1 MSETDSQIPVS
12 ELSYE
17 QAREQLV
24 SAIGQL
30 ETGKLGLEESLEV
43 WQRGEELAKHC
54 QAFLDRA
61 KARLDQVKQAD

>member
-30 ETGKLGLEESLEV
+30 EAGKLGLEESLEV

-54 QAFLDRA
+54 QAFRDRA

>member
-30 ETGKLGLEESLEV
+30 EAGKLGLEESLEV
-43 WQRGEELAKHC
+43 WQ
-54 QAFLDRA
+54 LDRA

>member
-12 ELSYE
+12 ELSFE

-30 ETGKLGLEESLEV
+30 EAGKLGLEESLEV

>member
-1 MSETDSQIPVS
+1 MSETDSQIPVA

-24 SAIGQL
+24 AAIGQL
-30 ETGKLGLEESLEV
+30 EAGKLGLEESLEV

-61 KARLDQVKQAD
+61 KARLDQVKQSD

>member
-1 MSETDSQIPVS
+1 MSEADSQIPVS

-30 ETGKLGLEESLEV
+30 EAGKLGLEESLEV

-54 QAFLDRA
+54 QVFLDRA
-61 KARLDQVKQAD
+61 KARLNQVKQAD

>member
-24 SAIGQL
+24 AAIGQL
-30 ETGKLGLEESLEV
+30 EAGKLGLEESLEV

-61 KARLDQVKQAD
+61 KTRLDQVKQAD

>member
-1 MSETDSQIPVS
+1 MSEADSQIPVS

-30 ETGKLGLEESLEV
+30 EAGKLGLEESLEV

-61 KARLDQVKQAD
+61 KACLDQVKQAD

>member
-30 ETGKLGLEESLEV
+30 EAGKLGLEESLEV

-61 KARLDQVKQAD
+61 KARLDQVKHAD

>member
-1 MSETDSQIPVS
+1 MSEADSQIPVS

-30 ETGKLGLEESLEV
+30 EAGKLGLEESLEV

>member
-1 MSETDSQIPVS
+1 MSETDSQIPVA

-24 SAIGQL
+24 AAIGQL
-30 ETGKLGLEESLEV
+30 EAGKLGLEESLEV

>member
-24 SAIGQL
+24 AAIGQL
-30 ETGKLGLEESLEV
+30 EAGKLGLEESVEV

>member
-1 MSETDSQIPVS
+1 MSEADSQIPVS

-24 SAIGQL
+24 AAIGQL
-30 ETGKLGLEESLEV
+30 EAGKLGLEESLEV

>member
-24 SAIGQL
+24 AAIGQL
-30 ETGKLGLEESLEV
+30 EAGKLGLEESLEV

-61 KARLDQVKQAD
+61 KARLDQVTQAD

>member
-24 SAIGQL
+24 AAIGQL
-30 ETGKLGLEESLEV
+30 EAGKLGLEESLEV

-61 KARLDQVKQAD
+61 KARMDQVKQAD

>member
-24 SAIGQL
+24 SAIGQP
-30 ETGKLGLEESLEV
+30 EAG
-43 WQRGEELAKHC
+43 
-54 QAFLDRA
+54 
-61 KARLDQVKQAD
+61 

>member
-1 MSETDSQIPVS
+1 MSETDYQIPVS

-24 SAIGQL
+24 AAIGQL
-30 ETGKLGLEESLEV
+30 EAGKLGLEESLEV

>member
-30 ETGKLGLEESLEV
+30 EAGKLGLEESLEV

>member
-30 ETGKLGLEESLEV
+30 EAGKLGLEESLEV

-54 QAFLDRA
+54 QAFLDRT

>member
-1 MSETDSQIPVS
+1 MSETDFQIPVS

-24 SAIGQL
+24 AAIGQL
-30 ETGKLGLEESLEV
+30 EAGKLGLEESLEV

-61 KARLDQVKQAD
+61 KARLDQVKQSD

>member
-24 SAIGQL
+24 AAIGQL
-30 ETGKLGLEESLEV
+30 EAGKLGLEESLEV